1 MSKAYKFCILIVT
14 EKILNY
20 IGKISIWNGLLQK
33 KSKHQVSTFFA
44 QIYQSK
50 STFASINK
58 NRIGNFYD
66 YLSKCSDINVVIL

>member
-1 MSKAYKFCILIVT
+1 MSKAYKFYILRVT

-20 IGKISIWNGLLQK
+20 GGKISIWNGLLQK

-50 STFASINK
+50 STFASIK
-58 NRIGNFYD
+58 
-66 YLSKCSDINVVIL
+66 